1 MEENCCCLKKKIRS
15 PEEKKRLINRL
26 NRISGQINGLKKML
40 ENDCYCVDILTQSAA
55 ASAALDSFERLLLD
69 EHIRTCVAD
78 NIRKGNDEVIE
89 ELVDILRKMMK

>member
-1 MEENCCCLKKKIRS
+1 MEEKCCCSKKKVRS

-40 ENDCYCVDILTQSAA
+40 ENDDYCVDILTQSAA
-55 ASAALDSFERLLLD
+55 ASAALNSFERVLLD

-78 NIRKGNDEVIE
+78 NIRKGNDEVVE

>member
-1 MEENCCCLKKKIRS
+1 MEEKCCCSKKKVRS

-40 ENDCYCVDILTQSAA
+40 ENDEYCVDILTQSAA
-55 ASAALDSFERLLLD
+55 VSAALDSFERVLLD

>member
-1 MEENCCCLKKKIRS
+1 MEEKCCCSKKKFRS

-40 ENDCYCVDILTQSAA
+40 EKDEYCVDILTQSAA
-55 ASAALDSFERLLLD
+55 AAAALSSFDRVLLD

-89 ELVDILRKMMK
+89 ELVDILRKMMR

>member
-1 MEENCCCLKKKIRS
+1 MEEKCCCSKKKFRS

-40 ENDCYCVDILTQSAA
+40 ENDEYCVDILTQSAA
-55 ASAALDSFERLLLD
+55 AAAALSSFDRVLLD

-89 ELVDILRKMMK
+89 ELVDILRKMMR

>member
-1 MEENCCCLKKKIRS
+1 MEEKCCCSKKKFRS

-40 ENDCYCVDILTQSAA
+40 ENDEYCVDILTQSAA
-55 ASAALDSFERLLLD
+55 AVAALSSFDRVLLD

-89 ELVDILRKMMK
+89 ELVDILRKMMR

>member
-1 MEENCCCLKKKIRS
+1 MEEKCCCSKKKVRS
-15 PEEKKRLINRL
+15 PEEKKRLLNRL

-40 ENDCYCVDILTQSAA
+40 ENDEYCVDILTQSAA
-55 ASAALDSFERLLLD
+55 VSAALNSFERVLLD

-78 NIRKGNDEVIE
+78 NIRKGNDEVVE

>member
-1 MEENCCCLKKKIRS
+1 MEEKCCCSKKKVRS

-26 NRISGQINGLKKML
+26 NRISGQINGLKNML
-40 ENDCYCVDILTQSAA
+40 ENDGYCADILTQSAA
-55 ASAALDSFERLLLD
+55 ASAALESFERVLLD
-69 EHIRTCVAD
+69 EHIRTCVAE

>member
-1 MEENCCCLKKKIRS
+1 MEEKCCCSKKKVRS

-40 ENDCYCVDILTQSAA
+40 ENDDYCVDILTQSAA
-55 ASAALDSFERLLLD
+55 ASTALDSFERVRLD

>member
-1 MEENCCCLKKKIRS
+1 MEEKCCCSKKKVRS

-40 ENDCYCVDILTQSAA
+40 ENDDYCVDILTQSAA
-55 ASAALDSFERLLLD
+55 AAAALSSFDRVLLD

-89 ELVDILRKMMK
+89 ELVDILRKMMR

>member
-1 MEENCCCLKKKIRS
+1 MEEKCCCSKKKVRS
-15 PEEKKRLINRL
+15 PEEKKRLMNRL

-40 ENDCYCVDILTQSAA
+40 ENDGYCVEILTQSAA
-55 ASAALDSFERLLLD
+55 CSAALNSFERALLD

-89 ELVDILRKMMK
+89 ELIDILRKMR

>member
-1 MEENCCCLKKKIRS
+1 MEEKCCCSKKKVRS

-40 ENDCYCVDILTQSAA
+40 ENDEYCADILTQSAA
-55 ASAALDSFERLLLD
+55 ASAALESFERVLLD
-69 EHIRTCVAD
+69 EQIRTCVAD

>member
-1 MEENCCCLKKKIRS
+1 MEEICCCSKKKVRS

-40 ENDCYCVDILTQSAA
+40 ENDEYCVDILTQSAA
-55 ASAALDSFERLLLD
+55 AAAALSSFDRVLLD

-89 ELVDILRKMMK
+89 ELVDILRKMMR